1 MTKMMI
7 ISGEND
13 VELMNNF
20 NTFSEEVGDRL
31 VSYESLDRLTMRV
44 FFSLEEK
51 SNTSTA
57 RPLCEDDSLGHPT
70 CTGVC
75 ATCEW
80 WTSANIGRRDGG
92 RVKWGNCA
100 ILNGCA
106 TNEAQR
112 ACGHYV
118 EVAK

>member
-1 MTKMMI
+1 MTKMAI
-7 ISGEND
+7 ITGEND
-13 VELMNNF
+13 NELMNKF
-20 NTFSEEVGDRL
+20 NALAERFGDGI

-44 FFSLEEK
+44 FYTTDKPNAKPIDE
-51 SNTSTA
+51 NY
-57 RPLCEDDSLGHPT
+57 GHPT

-80 WTSANIGRRDGG
+80 WTSANIGRRSGG

-106 TNEAQR
+106 TNEAQ
-112 ACGHYV
+112 ASCGHYR
-118 EVAK
+118 EVAR